1 MEKTRIVGQVDAS
14 GTVHEGAVL
23 AVFYPKRRNGF
34 DRHFSMNQDA
44 LTYLAT
50 QIESI
55 SDYRVLFMLMSI
67 LDFENEI
74 QVSQAAIAQELGML
88 PPNVNRSIKRL
99 VRLGCLLEGP
109 KIGRSVTYRLNPSFG
124 WKGSAANHKKAL
136 QDRMDEKGFSVV
148 E

>member
-14 GTVHEGAVL
+14 GAVHEGAVL

-50 QIESI
+50 KIESI

-74 QVSQAAIAQELGML
+74 QVSQATIAQELGML

-99 VRLGCLLEGP
+99 VKLGCLLEGP

-124 WKGSAANHKKAL
+124 WKGSAANHQKAL
-136 QDRMDEKGFSVV
+136 KDRMDEKGFSVV